1 MSEEDQVN
9 SGYVDTAVDG
19 LPEELGADN
28 TAEERPEWLPQKF
41 KTGEDLA
48 KSYGELENSF
58 RFFRNQIKIQ
68 LKKRLSN

>member
-48 KSYGELENSF
+48 KSYGELEK
-58 RFFRNQIKIQ
+58 KIGAYTGAPEAYD
-68 LKKRLSN
+68 NE